1 MKFRCLIVD
10 DEPPAIK
17 VLLSYMEN
25 MENLDVA
32 GTCFN
37 ALEAMQVLQ
46 QQPVDLIFL
55 DIRMPRLLG
64 TEFIRTLRNPPRV
77 IFTTAHK
84 DYAVEGFDLDAVDYL
99 LKPFS
104 FERFLKAINK
114 IDGNAATPARGAIT
128 SAADRSSPGPYASS
142 SPPIIATPAP
152 SPGNPFLYFRV
163 DRKMTRVELDEILY
177 IESMKDYSR
186 IVQTIQKPLVMKKSI
201 SSIEEMLPEGQFIR
215 IHRSFIVA
223 IQKVTAYTQ
232 HHVEVGDL
240 ELPIGKIYRH
250 QLSKLVR
257 FTPPGGSS
265 PGSQQP
271 L

>member
-1 MKFRCLIVD
+1 MKLRCLIVD

-17 VLLSYMEN
+17 VLLSYVEN
-25 MENLDVA
+25 IKDLDVA

-55 DIRMPRLLG
+55 DIKMPRLLG
-64 TEFIRTLRNPPRV
+64 TEFIRTLRNPPKV

-114 IDGNAATPARGAIT
+114 IGGTSPTPGVTIPLHVAA
-128 SAADRSSPGPYASS
+128 
-142 SPPIIATPAP
+142 AP
-152 SPGNPFLYFRV
+152 SPTQGSFLYFRI
-163 DRKMTRVELDEILY
+163 DRKMTRVELDDILY
-177 IESMKDYSR
+177 IESLKDYSR
-186 IVQTIQKPLVMKKSI
+186 IVRTAEKPLVMKKPI
-201 SSIEEMLPEGQFIR
+201 SSIEEMLPENQFIR

-232 HHVEVGDL
+232 HNIEVGDQ
-240 ELPIGKIYRH
+240 ELPIGKLYRH
-250 QLSKLVR
+250 QLSKLTR
-257 FTPPGGSS
+257 FIPPGGFS
-265 PGSQQP
+265 PDSQRR